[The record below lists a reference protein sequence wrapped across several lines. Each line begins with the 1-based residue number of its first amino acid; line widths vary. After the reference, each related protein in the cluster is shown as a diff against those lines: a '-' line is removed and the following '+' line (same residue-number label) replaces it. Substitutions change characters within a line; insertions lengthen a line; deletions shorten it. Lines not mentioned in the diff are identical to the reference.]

1 MRRIHSLPVI
11 LFAILISVTQAVA
24 VPRRAIPVKAAV
36 VMDSSGTVLYA
47 KYPKAK
53 LAPASTV
60 KLMTAMVVLD
70 HLKPEDI
77 VRISTNASRVKT
89 IPPGICP
96 EEEMTVGDLLHLA
109 LMRSINSAAVAL
121 AEETAGTEGAFAAMM
136 NQKAL
141 ELGARDTIFAN
152 ASGLPRAG
160 TQYTTATDL
169 ALIMRAALAYPLI
182 REILATKEYTFRTAA
197 GREIFVENSNHLLWQ
212 DQAVVL
218 GKTGYTGNARHCFVG
233 AVDTDKGPVF
243 TAVLGARSR
252 SSLWRTAAMLAE
264 VGAHPELAQGLEM
277 SSKGRGSRR
286 TNMKKNN
293 PLTADMQPKV
303 SVDDLQRS
311 RLQGVFLQSRQDD

>member
-1 MRRIHSLPVI
+1 MKKVHLAAIIMLLLLAFPAHSHAFTQKTVI
-11 LFAILISVTQAVA
+11 PA
-24 VPRRAIPVKAAV
+24 KAAV

-47 KYPKAK
+47 KFPKAK

-70 HLKPEDI
+70 RLKPEDI
-77 VRISTNASRVKT
+77 VAVSRNASRVRT

-96 EEEMTVGDLLHLA
+96 GEEMTVADLLHLA
-109 LMRSINSAAVAL
+109 LMKSINSSAVAL
-121 AEETAGTEGAFAAMM
+121 AEAAAGSEETFVALM

-141 ELGARDTIFAN
+141 ELGARDTLFAN

-160 TQYTTATDL
+160 TQYSTANDL
-169 ALIMRAALAYPLI
+169 AVIMRAALAYPLI
-182 REILATKEYTFRTAA
+182 RDILATKEYTFRTLA

-212 DQAVVL
+212 DQATIV

-252 SSLWRTAAMLAE
+252 SSLWRTTAMLAQ
-264 VGAHPELAQGLEM
+264 VGVHPELAQDLEAF
-277 SSKGRGSRR
+277 SARHANARTGAKKSKAVTAEMRRGD
-286 TNMKKNN
+286 
-293 PLTADMQPKV
+293 AI
-303 SVDDLQRS
+303 DDLQRS
-311 RLQGVFLQSRQDD
+311 RLRGVF